1 VVLMSRGAARF
12 VRFLLSPPPED
23 METRSKK
30 AKKTTTVPGGGI
42 LSSSTFKDGER
53 ENVQGQAK
61 TKATASGSE
70 SAKFGSSSGWGR
82 DQLRLL
88 GVDFYMQRRIDLNK
102 VLNVNEREWTPQM
115 RQSIFLLR

>member
-1 VVLMSRGAARF
+1 MSRGAARF

-23 METRSKK
+23 MQTRSKK

-42 LSSSTFKDGER
+42 LSSSTFKDSAQET
-53 ENVQGQAK
+53 VIGQAK
-61 TKATASGSE
+61 TKTTAAGSE

-115 RQSIFLLR
+115 RQSICLLR